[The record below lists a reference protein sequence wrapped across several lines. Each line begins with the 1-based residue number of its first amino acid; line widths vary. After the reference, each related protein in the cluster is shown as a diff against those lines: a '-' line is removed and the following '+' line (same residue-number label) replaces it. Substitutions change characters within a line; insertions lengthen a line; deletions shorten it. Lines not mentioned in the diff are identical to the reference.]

1 MHITI
6 HTSEKELDMLGMTE
20 EQLRNVV
27 LERVDSSSFDE
38 EKVFHRTEVS
48 VQVKYGKAK

>member
-1 MHITI
+1 MDIVI
-6 HTSEKELDMLGMTE
+6 HTTKKELDMLGMTE
-20 EQLRNVV
+20 EQLRNIV

-48 VQVKYGKAK
+48 VEVKYRKPK